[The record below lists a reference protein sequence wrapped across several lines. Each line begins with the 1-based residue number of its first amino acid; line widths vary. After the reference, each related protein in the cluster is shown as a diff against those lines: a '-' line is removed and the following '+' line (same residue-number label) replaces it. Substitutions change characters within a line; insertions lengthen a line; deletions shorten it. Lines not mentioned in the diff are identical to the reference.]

1 MHFHP
6 TSEGRPRSCKFMIL
20 DRVQHG
26 LHHEKT
32 HEINEELLSKRGHR
46 GDACPCVNPGQK
58 TSSLD
63 GSRQTD
69 VTKDPTRTIP
79 GPTVL
84 AEACTHA
91 EGEKL
96 TEVARICRPKA
107 TLRPVSYTHR
117 V

>member
-1 MHFHP
+1 
-6 TSEGRPRSCKFMIL
+6 MIL
-20 DRVQHG
+20 ERVQHG

-32 HEINEELLSKRGHR
+32 HGINEELLSKRGHR

-58 TSSLD
+58 TSSPD

-84 AEACTHA
+84 AEASTQA
-91 EGEKL
+91 GGEKL
-96 TEVARICRPKA
+96 TEVVRICRPKA